1 MADAIEESVEEAP
14 TVELTNEKPTKKLRK
29 DDDLLGAERRLALM
43 LVAPTFILM
52 IAIMIY
58 PLGQVIYASMTDRI
72 FASNVETN
80 FVGLDNYRDLL
91 SVTVKTLGP
100 ELDDAGNPVIDEE
113 TGEEVLQRPID
124 VLPREPRRYR
134 EAYTFNVFGND
145 IVVGATDRDFVRSV
159 WDTSVFTLFAVVLET
174 LLGLGIALL
183 LNTAFVGR
191 GAMRAL
197 MLVPWAIPTA
207 VSSRMWEYM
216 FSSTRSGLFN
226 VLGQN
231 LLGTSGN
238 TAFLS
243 SPGWQL
249 PAAIAIDTWK
259 TTPFMALLMLAGLQ
273 LIPDDLYE
281 AARVDGA
288 GRWRQF
294 TSVTLPLLM
303 PTIAVA
309 LVFRTLDSLR
319 VFDLFQ
325 IVFGQNRF
333 SMASKTYYDLID
345 NQLMG
350 YSSATSVVIFALLTI
365 FAIIYIRTLG
375 VTTDE

>member
-1 MADAIEESVEEAP
+1 MQTVEEESVPEIEVADA
-14 TVELTNEKPTKKLRK
+14 KPVKRLRK
-29 DDDLLGAERRLALM
+29 DDDLLGAERRLAYM

-52 IAIMIY
+52 LAIMIY
-58 PLGQVIYASMTDRI
+58 PFGQVFYASMTNRT
-72 FASNVETN
+72 FASAQPTE
-80 FVGLDNYRDLL
+80 FVGLDNYRELL
-91 SVTVKTLGP
+91 SVTVRTLGD
-100 ELDDAGNPVIDEE
+100 EVDENGNVVIDEE
-113 TGEEVLQRPID
+113 TGEAVKQRPID
-124 VLPREPRRYR
+124 VLPREPRYR
-134 EAYTFNVFGND
+134 EAFTFGLFGAD
-145 IVVGATDRDFVRSV
+145 VVIGATDRDFIRSV
-159 WDTSVFTLFAVVLET
+159 WDTSLFTIAAVILET

-183 LNTAFVGR
+183 LNGAFVGR

-197 MLVPWAIPTA
+197 MLVPWAVPTA

-231 LLGTSGN
+231 LFGTDGQ
-238 TAFLS
+238 TAWLANPS
-243 SPGWQL
+243 LQL
-249 PAAIAIDTWK
+249 PAAIAIDVWK

-273 LIPDDLYE
+273 LIPDELYE

-288 GRWRQF
+288 NRWRQL
-294 TSVTLPLLM
+294 TNVTLPLLK

-333 SMASKTYYDLID
+333 TMASKTYYDLID

-350 YSSATSVVIFALLTI
+350 YSSASSVVIFLLLTV

-375 VTTDE
+375 VSTDE

>member
-1 MADAIEESVEEAP
+1 MDEESAPEVEVTDLKGA
-14 TVELTNEKPTKKLRK
+14 KRLRK
-29 DDDLLGAERRLALM
+29 DDDLLGAERRLAYM

-52 IAIMIY
+52 FAIMIY
-58 PLGQVIYASMTDRI
+58 PFGQVFYASMTNGV
-72 FASNVETN
+72 FASSQPTE

-100 ELDDAGNPVIDEE
+100 ELDESGNPVIDEE
-113 TGEEVLQRPID
+113 TGEEVQQRPID

-134 EAYTFNVFGND
+134 EAFNFGFFGTD
-145 IVVGATDRDFVRSV
+145 VVIGATDRDFIRSV
-159 WDTSVFTLFAVVLET
+159 WDTSLFTIAAVFLET

-183 LNTAFVGR
+183 LNAAFVGR

-197 MLVPWAIPTA
+197 MLVPWAVPTA

-231 LLGTSGN
+231 FFGTDGQ
-238 TAFLS
+238 TAWLANPS
-243 SPGWQL
+243 LQL
-249 PAAIAIDTWK
+249 PAAIAIDVWK

-273 LIPDDLYE
+273 LIPDELYE

-288 GRWRQF
+288 NRWRQL
-294 TSVTLPLLM
+294 TNVTLPLLK

-333 SMASKTYYDLID
+333 TMASKTYYDLID

-350 YSSATSVVIFALLTI
+350 YSSASSVVIFLLLTV

-375 VTTDE
+375 VSTDE

>member
-1 MADAIEESVEEAP
+1 LQTVEEESVPEIEVADA
-14 TVELTNEKPTKKLRK
+14 KPVKRLRK
-29 DDDLLGAERRLALM
+29 DDDLLGAERRLAYM

-52 IAIMIY
+52 LAIMIY
-58 PLGQVIYASMTDRI
+58 PFGQVFYASMTDRV
-72 FASNVETN
+72 FASAQETS
-80 FVGLDNYRDLL
+80 FVGLDNYRELL
-91 SVTVKTLGP
+91 SLTVKTLGD
-100 ELDDAGNPVIDEE
+100 EVDENGNPVIDEE
-113 TGEEVLQRPID
+113 TGEVVKERPID
-124 VLPREPRRYR
+124 VLPREPRYR
-134 EAYTFNVFGND
+134 EAFTFGFFGTD
-145 IVVGATDRDFVRSV
+145 VVIGATDRDFIRSV
-159 WDTSVFTLFAVVLET
+159 WDTSLFTVAAVILET

-183 LNTAFVGR
+183 LNGAFVGR

-197 MLVPWAIPTA
+197 MLVPWAVPTA

-231 LLGTSGN
+231 FFGTDGQ
-238 TAFLS
+238 TAWLANPS
-243 SPGWQL
+243 LQL
-249 PAAIAIDTWK
+249 PAAIAIDVWK

-273 LIPDDLYE
+273 LIPDELYE

-288 GRWRQF
+288 NRWRQL
-294 TSVTLPLLM
+294 TSVTLPLLK

-333 SMASKTYYDLID
+333 TMASKTYYDLID

-350 YSSATSVVIFALLTI
+350 YSSASSVVIFLLLTV

-375 VTTDE
+375 VSTDE

>member
-1 MADAIEESVEEAP
+1 MQTVDEESVPEIEV
-14 TVELTNEKPTKKLRK
+14 TDGKPVKRLRK
-29 DDDLLGAERRLALM
+29 DDDLLGAERRLAYM

-52 IAIMIY
+52 LAIMIY
-58 PLGQVIYASMTDRI
+58 PFGQVFYASMTNRV
-72 FASNVETN
+72 FASAQPTE
-80 FVGLDNYRDLL
+80 FVGLDNYRELL
-91 SVTVKTLGP
+91 SVTVRTLGD
-100 ELDDAGNPVIDEE
+100 EVDEDGNPVIDEE
-113 TGEEVLQRPID
+113 TGEVVKQRPID
-124 VLPREPRRYR
+124 VLPREPRYR
-134 EAYTFNVFGND
+134 EAFSFGFFGND
-145 IVVGATDRDFVRSV
+145 VVIGATDRDFIRSV
-159 WDTSVFTLFAVVLET
+159 WDTSLFTVAAVVLET

-183 LNTAFVGR
+183 LNAAFVGR

-197 MLVPWAIPTA
+197 MLVPWAVPTA

-231 LLGTSGN
+231 FFGTDGQ
-238 TAFLS
+238 TAWLANPS
-243 SPGWQL
+243 LQL
-249 PAAIAIDTWK
+249 PAAIAIDVWK

-273 LIPDDLYE
+273 LIPDELYE

-288 GRWRQF
+288 SRWKQL
-294 TSVTLPLLM
+294 TNVTLPLLK

-333 SMASKTYYDLID
+333 TMASKTYYDLID

-350 YSSATSVVIFALLTI
+350 YSSASSVVIFLLLTV

-375 VTTDE
+375 VSTDE